1 MDINTQYPIAVL
13 LWPETFHDNAE
24 YPKTVFEIIE
34 PFPLPILIPFTRI
47 SPLLESLHPVPV
59 QRRVTHV
66 LEAFG
71 RREFQLEIQFH
82 EIQNPLE
89 VLIYPFTSSG

>member
-59 QRRVTHV
+59 QRRVFPAV
-66 LEAFG
+66 VPLA
-71 RREFQLEIQFH
+71 REE
-82 EIQNPLE
+82 P
-89 VLIYPFTSSG
+89 PT